1 MIALT
6 QTYPTDLTAAE
17 WEQVLDFFPVNFRG
31 RPRKWAMWL
40 ILNAILYV
48 TRTGCQWRM
57 LPRDF
62 PPWQTVYGYF
72 WRWTRSGVWERLNAV
87 LVKQARQQAGRDPQ
101 PSAAIIDSQSV
112 KTSEGGEARGVDVH
126 KQTTGRKRHIIV
138 DVLGLLLVVVV
149 HSAGIPDGTGG
160 KLTLQRLFA
169 RIKRSVH
176 NRYCR
181 LKLIWADG
189 AYEAIVASVRQR
201 FGWVLEVVRRPTG
214 AKGFRVLPRRWVVE
228 RSFGWFGRYRRLC
241 RDFEHTTSSSEALVY
256 VASIRRT
263 LKLVTTEKLN

>member
-1 MIALT
+1 MAKFA
-6 QTYPTDLTAAE
+6 QTYPTHLKYTE
-17 WEQVLDFFPVNFRG
+17 WQQIEQYFPPSKLG
-31 RPRKWAMWL
+31 RPRTWDMWL
-40 ILNAILYV
+40 IVNAIFYV

-57 LPRDF
+57 MPTNL

-72 WRWTRSGVWERLNAV
+72 GRWKRNGVYEQINAT
-87 LVKQARQQAGRDPQ
+87 LVKQARQQAGHNPQ
-101 PSAAIIDSQSV
+101 PSAASIDSQSG

-126 KQTTGRKRHIIV
+126 KQTNGRKRHIVV

-160 KLTLQRLFA
+160 KLTLQRLFD
-169 RIKRSVH
+169 RSKRSVH

-189 AYEAIVASVRQR
+189 AYDGIVAHVRKQ
-201 FGWVLEVVRRPTG
+201 FGWRLEVVRRPAD
-214 AKGFRVLPRRWVVE
+214 AKGFTVLPRRWVVE

-241 RDFEHTTSSSEALVY
+241 RDFEHTTSSSEAMVY
-256 VASIRRT
+256 LASIRRT
-263 LKLVTTEKLN
+263 LKLVTTEKSN